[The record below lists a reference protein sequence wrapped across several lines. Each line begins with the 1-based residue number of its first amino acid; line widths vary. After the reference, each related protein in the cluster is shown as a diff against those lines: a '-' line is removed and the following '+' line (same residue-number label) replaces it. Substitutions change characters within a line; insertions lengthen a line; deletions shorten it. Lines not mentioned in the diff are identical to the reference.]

1 MPQLIDEYLLDAVA
15 IVSAW
20 DDVPDEEFAD
30 TVNAQARLMAGVN
43 PDDVWRCTDD
53 GPFSTH

>member
-1 MPQLIDEYLLDAVA
+1 MSQLIEEYLLDAVA

-30 TVNAQARLMAGVN
+30 TVNAQAQLMAGVN
-43 PDDVWRCTDD
+43 ADEYWSFDSET
-53 GPFSTH
+53 STN